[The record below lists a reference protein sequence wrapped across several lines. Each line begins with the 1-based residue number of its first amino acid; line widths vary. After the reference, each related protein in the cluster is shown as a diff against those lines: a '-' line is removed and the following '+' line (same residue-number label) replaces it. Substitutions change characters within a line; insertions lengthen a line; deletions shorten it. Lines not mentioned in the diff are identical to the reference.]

1 MRFLAFFMIFIWG
14 AKAQTPASENSGA
27 YTEGLMYF
35 VLQDYSKALQQ
46 FNSFVVIDPNSGAGF
61 FMKSRSELA
70 LGQLAKAEFSA
81 SEAVRIDPQ
90 NVFYLK
96 HYAEVLKQNHKQVD
110 KVYEKWI
117 ELRPDDEE
125 PYLEWLE
132 YQSASGNYAQALKII
147 GLAEKKWGSSERIIK
162 AKQIILMKD
171 NKVEAALQEGSK
183 VQDPAF
189 ALDQAKLLI
198 QNQKTK
204 EAIKTLSG
212 SLSASLPESYILLGD
227 LYSKEG
233 RKEEVEGLLEKALTE
248 TGLSYDAKVHL
259 TRIVAQW
266 SGEKAGKAAEQL
278 IKETPEQGRAYL
290 IAGDYNYK
298 SGDLPKARDYYEKA
312 VQKDKSQFEVW
323 KALLETNFGL
333 GDWQA
338 LEKSA
343 DQASIYF
350 PSQGQV
356 WLYLGLAQIMLGED
370 ASMSFEEAQQ
380 WDSSLKEAASIGLQW
395 AEKKKVVWSKVPSDP
410 FSQFLYLKTGGT
422 ENRVAI
428 AGTLSANYPSAPLF
442 KVLLAESLMD
452 SNKLEEAEKTL
463 SFIKEE
469 IAPVDYFIVKG
480 DILHRKGLASDAKS
494 VWEEGLKRNK
504 ANKVLQ
510 EKIKSI
516 Q

>member
-1 MRFLAFFMIFIWG
+1 MRFLALFMIFIWG
-14 AKAQTPASENSGA
+14 AKAQVPASENSGA

-35 VLQDYSKALQQ
+35 VLQDYPKALQQ
-46 FNSFVVIDPNSGAGF
+46 FNSFVVIEPKSGAGF

-70 LGQLAKAEFSA
+70 LEQLAKAEFSA
-81 SEAVRIDPQ
+81 SEAVRLDPQ
-90 NVFYLK
+90 NVYYLK
-96 HYAEVLKQNHKQVD
+96 HYAQVLKQNHKAVD
-110 KVYEKWI
+110 EVYERWI
-117 ELRPDDEE
+117 KLRPDDEE

-147 GLAEKKWGSSERIIK
+147 GLAEKRWGSTERFIK

-171 NKVEAALQEGSK
+171 NRVEAALQEGSK
-183 VQDPAF
+183 VEDPGF

-198 QNQKTK
+198 QNQKTA

-212 SLSASLPESYILLGD
+212 SLSASLPESYTLLGD

-233 RKEEVEGLLEKALTE
+233 RKEEVESLLERALAE
-248 TGLSYDAKVHL
+248 PGLPYDAKVHL

-266 SGEKAGKAAEQL
+266 SGEKAGRVAEKL
-278 IKETPEQGRAYL
+278 IIESPDQGKAYL

-298 SGDLPKARDYYEKA
+298 AGDLQKAREYYEKA
-312 VQKDKSQFEVW
+312 VQMDKSQFEVW
-323 KALLETNFGL
+323 KALLETNFGV

-338 LEKSA
+338 LEKNA

-350 PSQGQV
+350 PSQGIV
-356 WLYLGLAQIMLGED
+356 WFYLGLAQWMLGED
-370 ASMSFEEAQQ
+370 ATMSFEEAQQ
-380 WDSSLKEAASIGLQW
+380 WDSSLKEAATIGLQL
-395 AEKKKVVWSKVPSDP
+395 AEKKKVVWSKIPSDP
-410 FSQFLYLKTGGT
+410 FSQFLYLKTGGS
-422 ENRVAI
+422 ENRVTI
-428 AGTLSANYPSAPLF
+428 AGSLSANFPSAPLY
-442 KVLLAESLMD
+442 KVLLAESLLAT
-452 SNKLEEAEKTL
+452 NKIEEAEKTL

-480 DILHRKGLASDAKS
+480 DILHRKGLVTDAKS
-494 VWEEGLKRNK
+494 VWEEGLRRNK
-504 ANKVLQ
+504 SNKILQ